1 MTDDGLRDLNTL
13 LDQMTALVQSVDA
26 DALVRPTP
34 CSDWTVREL
43 TEHIIG
49 TTSKFAD
56 GVAGREVD
64 WTASTAVTGDPAA
77 AFADAALALRTAY
90 ENPAEGATPDW
101 QCAELATH
109 TWDLATALD
118 HDTGDLDA
126 APAERGLAF
135 MRANM
140 SDEMRGDH
148 FGPEQTPPDGA
159 DAYQRIAAFSG
170 RPVG

>member
-13 LDQMTALVQSVDA
+13 LDQMTALIQSIDA

-34 CSDWTVREL
+34 CTDWTVREL
-43 TEHIIG
+43 TEHVIG
-49 TTSKFAD
+49 TTTKFAD
-56 GVAGREVD
+56 GVGGREVD
-64 WTASTAVTGDPAA
+64 WTRSPTITGDPAA
-77 AFADAALALRTAY
+77 AFAEAALALRTAY

-109 TWDLATALD
+109 TWDLATALGHETD
-118 HDTGDLDA
+118 DLDP

-135 MRANM
+135 VRANLG
-140 SDEMRGDH
+140 DEMRGDN
-148 FGPEQTPPDGA
+148 FGPERAAPEGA
-159 DAYQRIAAFSG
+159 DAYQRIAAFAG